1 MSKTVPA
8 PLVDTE
14 EIKTAK
20 AEKTRNDKTAEGAN
34 KNKAD
39 AEKAYKDIAKKAE
52 GVNKKAD
59 EAASTARK
67 HPSVKNQQRA
77 DAAQANADTATSKLE
92 QARTKLEDANA
103 KAAEAA
109 KAKAES
115 DAAYAKLKNEQLQKS
130 MPSEEFD
137 EVLRQIELN
146 CGVGHFVDGVVKP
159 CPMEVLKKR
168 NCAGSAP
175 PTTQLLSQTAQDDI
189 NKATG
194 TSIDYDKLAE
204 FEGGQATSAYVPWW
218 PKGMK
223 VKDGVITVVTDR
235 IEGTGELAG
244 DNKSGVTV
252 GTGVDLGQQ
261 NKKVYFERL
270 TKAGATQDLLDKL
283 DPYMGL
289 KRSAACRYLREH
301 PLTLTQEEVDLID
314 SEMQKEK
321 INSVK
326 GIYDKFSEKNGYNTK
341 FDDLSEAERTVLVS
355 RQYNKGNLNSDADKD
370 LMLYFSQNK
379 ETEAVA
385 TLTAENYP
393 GLGPRIKKE
402 HDYLED
408 SYTNEKKAQP

>member
-14 EIKTAK
+14 EIKTAQ
-20 AEKTRNDKTAEGAN
+20 AEKTRNDKTAEVAN
-34 KNKAD
+34 KNRAD

-52 GVNKKAD
+52 GANKKAD

-67 HPSVKNQQRA
+67 HPSAKNQQRA

-92 QARTKLEDANA
+92 QARTKLEDAYA

-159 CPMEVLKKR
+159 CPGRFKKR
-168 NCAGSAP
+168 NCAGTSP
-175 PTTQLLSQTAQDDI
+175 PDTQRLSTTAQEAI
-189 NKATG
+189 NKDTG

-223 VKDGVITVVTDR
+223 INDGAITVDTTR
-235 IEGTGELAG
+235 AKGTEELAG
-244 DNKSGVTV
+244 DNQSGVTV

-261 NKKVYFERL
+261 DKKVYFERL
-270 TKAGATQDLLDKL
+270 KKAGATQDLLDKL

-321 INSVK
+321 INAVK
-326 GIYDKFSEKNGYNTK
+326 DVFNDYTLKKGYNIN
-341 FDDLSEAERTVLVS
+341 FDDLSEAERTILMS
-355 RQYNKGNLNSDADKD
+355 RQYNKGNLDSSADKN

-379 ETEAVA
+379 EMDAVA

-393 GLGPRIKKE
+393 GMNTRIKKE
-402 HDYLED
+402 HDYLEG
-408 SYTNEKKAQP
+408 SYANEKQAQP